1 MSLRE
6 KRILMIASVAVL
18 LFLGDLIILGPF
30 TEGRTALL
38 GQIKKEK
45 QDRDQGRWTVE
56 REDEIRE
63 AWKAHR
69 FSEPEGTSDDL
80 AASFQEDFLGIFKK
94 ARIQTDTL
102 VKRAEVD
109 LRNPKGLKEI
119 TFSASFSGD
128 NDDLVELKEALDA
141 YDGYLRVNWM
151 QINAQKDKRQEI
163 LDVKLEV
170 STIWFK
176 AGNGVRS

>member
-1 MSLRE
+1 MLRE
-6 KRILMIASVAVL
+6 IQ
-18 LFLGDLIILGPF
+18 
-30 TEGRTALL
+30 EG
-38 GQIKKEK
+38 K
-45 QDRDQGRWTVE
+45 QDRDQGWRTMG
-56 REDEIRE
+56 RENEIRD
-63 AWKAHR
+63 AWEAHR
-69 FSEPEGTSDDL
+69 LSEPEGTSEDL
-80 AASFQEDFLGIFKK
+80 AASFQEDLLGIFKK

-128 NDDLVELKEALDA
+128 NDDLLELKEALDE

-163 LDVKLEV
+163 LDVKLEG